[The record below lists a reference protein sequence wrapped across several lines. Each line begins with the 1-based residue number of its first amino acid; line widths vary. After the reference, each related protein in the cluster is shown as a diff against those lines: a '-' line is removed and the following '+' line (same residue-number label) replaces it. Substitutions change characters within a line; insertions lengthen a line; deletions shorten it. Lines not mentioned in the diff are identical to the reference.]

1 MSDDSPFD
9 ESESDLD
16 RIGTLARQ
24 FSPCSLSDMV
34 SRYSEQSV
42 PLKDAWARNFVIE
55 EELATTRY
63 NAKPASKTDKVDAF
77 CAWDGEGKFMSHAD
91 NIDASMSASSELEA
105 VRKAIASAPAE
116 IANHPGDLAAKVA
129 FALFILADRN
139 KALEVCGAT
148 YRQRNERAKEAER
161 LTREI
166 LEGIDDALEA
176 YRIKGRT
183 QFILNAV
190 FDEYDCALR
199 NKEER
204 LISEEAHKV
213 YDSCEGKKN
222 SEMRYVRRSIARL
235 VELVNGEGAQ

>member
-9 ESESDLD
+9 ESDLD
-16 RIGTLARQ
+16 HIGVLARRLGLC
-24 FSPCSLSDMV
+24 SPSDRV
-34 SRYSEQSV
+34 SRHSGRCV

-55 EELATTRY
+55 EELATTRR

-77 CAWDGEGKFMSHAD
+77 CAWDGEGKFMSQAD
-91 NIDASMSASSELEA
+91 NIDASMSAPGELEA

-129 FALFILADRN
+129 FALFVLADRN

-176 YRIKGRT
+176 YRLKGRA
-183 QFILNAV
+183 QFILNALD
-190 FDEYDCALR
+190 DEYDCALR
-199 NKEER
+199 YKEER
-204 LISEEAHKV
+204 LISEEANKV

-222 SEMRYVRRSIARL
+222 SEMRQVQKALRML
-235 VELVNGEGAQ
+235 VELVNGEG

>member
-1 MSDDSPFD
+1 MNDDSPFD
-9 ESESDLD
+9 ESDLD

-24 FSPCSLSDMV
+24 FGPCSLADMV
-34 SRYSEQSV
+34 SRYSERSV
-42 PLKDAWARNFVIE
+42 PPKDSWARNFLFE
-55 EELATTRY
+55 EELATTRRDT
-63 NAKPASKTDKVDAF
+63 KPASKTDKVDAF
-77 CAWDGEGKFMSHAD
+77 CAWDGEGEFMSQAD
-91 NIDASMSASSELEA
+91 NIDASMGISSELEA
-105 VRKAIASAPAE
+105 VRKVVASAPAE

-129 FALFILADRN
+129 FALFVLADRN

-148 YRQRNERAKEAER
+148 YRQHNERAKEAER

-176 YRIKGRT
+176 YRLKGRA

-199 NKEER
+199 YKEER
-204 LISEEAHKV
+204 LISEEANKV

-222 SEMRYVRRSIARL
+222 SEMRQVRKALKML
-235 VELVNGEGAQ
+235 VELVNGEG